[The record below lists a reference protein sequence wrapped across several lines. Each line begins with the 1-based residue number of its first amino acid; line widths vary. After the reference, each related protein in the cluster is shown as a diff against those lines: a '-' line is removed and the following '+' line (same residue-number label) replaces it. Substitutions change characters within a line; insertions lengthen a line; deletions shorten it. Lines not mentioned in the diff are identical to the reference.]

1 MMTVRLFFLG
11 GVLVLGLVTGA
22 DAVRAQMADAAV
34 ASSSQDG
41 AQEIA
46 VRNTPAKG
54 AQGFIES
61 VARRGI
67 GFLSDASMTPAQQK
81 QSFRNLL
88 RDSFDMATIGR
99 FALGQYWRVATPAQR
114 TEYLRLFEKMIVDV
128 YSERFVTYNGQTLK
142 MDGTKQVNDTDS
154 MVTTFVV
161 PKNGGSSVRVDW
173 RVRQSG
179 GAYRIVDIVVEGVSM
194 SVTQRSDFS
203 AVLNRGGGDIAALI
217 EYLKNPKK
225 G

>member
-81 QSFRNLL
+81 QSFRSQPLVDCL
-88 RDSFDMATIGR
+88 PKSSLHSPPEQMQAS
-99 FALGQYWRVATPAQR
+99 TPQP
-114 TEYLRLFEKMIVDV
+114 
-128 YSERFVTYNGQTLK
+128 ERMRADLDK
-142 MDGTKQVNDTDS
+142 
-154 MVTTFVV
+154 
-161 PKNGGSSVRVDW
+161 R
-173 RVRQSG
+173 
-179 GAYRIVDIVVEGVSM
+179 
-194 SVTQRSDFS
+194 
-203 AVLNRGGGDIAALI
+203 
-217 EYLKNPKK
+217 
-225 G
+225 